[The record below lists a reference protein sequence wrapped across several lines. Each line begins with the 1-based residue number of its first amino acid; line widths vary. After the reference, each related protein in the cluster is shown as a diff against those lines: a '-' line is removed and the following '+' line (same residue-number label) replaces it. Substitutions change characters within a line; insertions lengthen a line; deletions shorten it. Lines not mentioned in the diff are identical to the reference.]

1 MKRTL
6 TSLMLAGSLLGGAPA
21 VAGDLLQWQTNSLTY
36 LWGKNFQVNP
46 SIQQTLT
53 FEHADSW
60 KYGDNFFFLDRIFYN
75 GKEDGNVGPNTYY
88 GGIHP
93 PLVIWQNLR
102 PKVSVWP
109 NQRCTA
115 GHDV

>member
-6 TSLMLAGSLLGGAPA
+6 TSLMLAGSMLGGAPA

-36 LWGKNFQVNP
+36 LYGKDFQVNP
-46 SIQQTLT
+46 KIQQTLT

-88 GGIHP
+88 GEFTRVCRWARSSTRS
-93 PLVIWQNLR
+93 LNSAR
-102 PKVSVWP
+102 SKTCCWP
-109 NQRCTA
+109 
-115 GHDV
+115 